1 MKILIVRSYGK
12 TAFELGG
19 YCKNA
24 FTEIGHDSDLFTYN
38 DERISARLPFHSSG
52 CVSDLHKKI
61 QLSEEEHKKYV
72 SDVCNDGT
80 ISEGMIKVLEE
91 LISFIGKED
100 T

>member
-1 MKILIVRSYGK
+1 
-12 TAFELGG
+12 
-19 YCKNA
+19 
-24 FTEIGHDSDLFTYN
+24 
-38 DERISARLPFHSSG
+38 
-52 CVSDLHKKI
+52 LHKKI